1 MHRAFPV
8 LSLAVLL
15 AACGD
20 RSAAPNSPTET
31 APPPPAAADPAP
43 PAADGSPTGGPTAGD
58 GQPLGATAEL
68 KATQGNGVSGTL
80 MLQPSGPGVQITG
93 TISGLA
99 PGSTHGFHVH
109 ENGDCSAPDASS
121 AGEHYNPS
129 GQPHG
134 DPATVNRHLG
144 DMPNVTADDQGAAQL
159 TANIG
164 GLSLRTGQPND
175 IVGRS
180 IVIHEKADDYK
191 TQPSGNSG
199 KRIGCAI
206 IK

>member
-1 MHRAFPV
+1 
-8 LSLAVLL
+8 
-15 AACGD
+15 
-20 RSAAPNSPTET
+20 
-31 APPPPAAADPAP
+31 
-43 PAADGSPTGGPTAGD
+43 
-58 GQPLGATAEL
+58 
-68 KATQGNGVSGTL
+68 

-93 TISGLA
+93 TISGLT
-99 PGSTHGFHVH
+99 PGSTHGFHIH

-134 DPATVNRHLG
+134 DPATENRHLG
-144 DMPNVTADDQGAAQL
+144 DMPNITADDQGVAQL
-159 TANIG
+159 TATIG
-164 GLSLRTGQPND
+164 GLSLRTGQAND

-199 KRIGCAI
+199 KRIACAI

>member
-1 MHRAFPV
+1 MYRALPV
-8 LSLAVLL
+8 LSVAILL

-20 RSAAPNSPTET
+20 RSAPDSPTET
-31 APPPPAAADPAP
+31 TPPPPAATDPAP
-43 PAADGSPTGGPTAGD
+43 PVADETPTAGD

-93 TISGLA
+93 TISGLT
-99 PGSTHGFHVH
+99 PGSTHGFHIH

-129 GQPHG
+129 GQAHG
-134 DPATVNRHLG
+134 DPATANRHLG
-144 DMPNVTADDQGAAQL
+144 DMPNIKADDQGAAQL

-164 GLSLRTGQPND
+164 GVSLRTSEPND

-199 KRIGCAI
+199 KRIACAI